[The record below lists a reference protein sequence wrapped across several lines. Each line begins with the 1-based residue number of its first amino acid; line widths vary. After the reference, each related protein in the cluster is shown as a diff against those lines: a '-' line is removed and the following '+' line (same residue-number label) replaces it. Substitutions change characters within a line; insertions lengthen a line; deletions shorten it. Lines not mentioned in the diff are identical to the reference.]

1 MPPTMN
7 MTAANDAS
15 VREVAVPQAC
25 HGLARL
31 LAAAVVREL
40 AKVPA
45 ANIPNDPIKET
56 VK

>member
-1 MPPTMN
+1 MPTMN
-7 MTAANDAS
+7 ITAANDAS
-15 VREVAVPQAC
+15 VREVAVPQAS

-40 AKVPA
+40 AKMPA
-45 ANIPNDPIKET
+45 ANIPNAPKKET